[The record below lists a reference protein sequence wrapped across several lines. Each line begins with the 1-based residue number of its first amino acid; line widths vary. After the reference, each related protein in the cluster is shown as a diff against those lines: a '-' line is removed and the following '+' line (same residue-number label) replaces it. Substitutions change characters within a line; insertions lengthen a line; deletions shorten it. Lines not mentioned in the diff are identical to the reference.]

1 VAKFCVVSRGG
12 ENERTAKPFCRRATR
27 ARHSLFWL
35 YNFVLAGADWI
46 RMRRTQADCRTP
58 AGTDAAFEHST
69 GHGGIREALDGCA
82 GVAFES
88 AGGNAKA

>member
-1 VAKFCVVSRGG
+1 
-12 ENERTAKPFCRRATR
+12 
-27 ARHSLFWL
+27 
-35 YNFVLAGADWI
+35 
-46 RMRRTQADCRTP
+46 MRRTQADCRTP